1 MYILCIVLI
10 IIASILLILAVLA
23 QNPKSGMAANFGAS
37 NQVMGVRQTADFLEK
52 STWTLAI
59 AILVLSFCATMAM
72 PTAGSNESDALSE
85 QVKNSATEQV
95 LPNQVEAEEAV
106 VVDGEESQ
114 E

>member
-1 MYILCIVLI
+1 
-10 IIASILLILAVLA
+10 
-23 QNPKSGMAANFGAS
+23 
-37 NQVMGVRQTADFLEK
+37 
-52 STWTLAI
+52 
-59 AILVLSFCATMAM
+59 MAM